1 MSQTSSIK
9 TLVIQ
14 AKDLIDLN
22 KLKIEMNES
31 IEKQINPEYI
41 EGINIKDYFDTIGN
55 GKVSDKNEPDYSRI
69 FDRPNKPN
77 YIDIGVSSTTSLPED
92 KEYLQGY
99 AAQKLSP
106 GGINLEEY
114 QKQSKGNFD
123 IDVNIFMIV
132 VLGIIFV
139 LFLFSVISKLGK

>member
-14 AKDLIDLN
+14 TKDLIDLN

-92 KEYLQGY
+92 KEQTETEDANKCTETPWEQELLLIRTNLCRSLQ
-99 AAQKLSP
+99 P
-106 GGINLEEY
+106 T
-114 QKQSKGNFD
+114 D
-123 IDVNIFMIV
+123 
-132 VLGIIFV
+132 
-139 LFLFSVISKLGK
+139 